1 LNDHCPK
8 AEVVIIP
15 PKITSPF
22 QLMYAGVTAN
32 TKAYNFSLIFLHAV
46 EAMGWDANQ

>member
-1 LNDHCPK
+1 LNDHRPK

-22 QLMYAGVTAN
+22 QLMYTGVTAN
-32 TKAYNFSLIFLHAV
+32 TKAYNFSRSLLQAV
-46 EAMGWDANQ
+46 EVMGWDANQ